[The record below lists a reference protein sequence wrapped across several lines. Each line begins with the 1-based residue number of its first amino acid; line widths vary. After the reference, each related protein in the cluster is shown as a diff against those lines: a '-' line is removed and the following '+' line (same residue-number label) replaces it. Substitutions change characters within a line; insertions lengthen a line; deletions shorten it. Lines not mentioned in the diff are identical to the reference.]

1 MKLHVAAAACSLC
14 SIVAMSSS
22 LAAGEFQLSESQL
35 DRVTAGADSL
45 LTRSGGGLNSSL
57 SAFTPPPPTPS
68 TPTPTPTPTPPNL
81 TDFLVGGGLGLQI
94 TVPTASG
101 EDAQRVIN
109 FVFQP
114 SETGGRVGAAT
125 QIIAG
130 EGTGTAGGISATN
143 FVNTSGS

>member
-14 SIVAMSSS
+14 SIVAMSSG

-57 SAFTPPPPTPS
+57 SAFTPPPSPPS
-68 TPTPTPTPTPPNL
+68 TPTPTPTPTSPNL
-81 TDFLVGGGLGLQI
+81 TDFVVGGLGLQI

-143 FVNTSGS
+143 FVTAAGS